1 MLIYLEK
8 VEEKVEKWWAEDI
21 KDFPSTNVMKVNI
34 GTNSVL
40 MEYQLCSFFKNFEIT
55 SQTKGI
61 NFQSDY
67 YNQYLFWS
75 VESYYEW

>member
-40 MEYQLCSFFKNFEIT
+40 MEYLKPDKILWAR
-55 SQTKGI
+55 SQ
-61 NFQSDY
+61 QSK
-67 YNQYLFWS
+67 LAHF
-75 VESYYEW
+75 